1 MQTEKQFCEPI
12 GCPDYRSHC
21 HQIVIGV
28 DFSVRKSNFA
38 NQNRQ
43 NAVIVPRDPTLS
55 LIAIR
60 DIGFSQNCTHPIYR
74 IIQTKSIHCVQAAL
88 NMLNTGEN
96 LTASVLY

>member
-43 NAVIVPRDPTLS
+43 NAVIVPRDS
-55 LIAIR
+55 
-60 DIGFSQNCTHPIYR
+60 DFKFNCHPIYR
-74 IIQTKSIHCVQAAL
+74 I
-88 NMLNTGEN
+88 
-96 LTASVLY
+96 